1 MAFNYRPAG
10 LSDSDSDSDNGIVMT
25 GPLLSTSELPEIN
38 SWFAVDHL
46 LPFENY
52 QIVPQRGGCWL
63 ELFFTFNP
71 YFACRF
77 DKFATFC
84 LITPQGLEIG
94 PYQALAYDHFRQGIQ
109 RQQAMGQTP
118 PWIQWA
124 YFLCSL
130 GIHRYN
136 FVSKIQHL
144 LRQHCVGHGILLRWR
159 SDLSDY

>member
-10 LSDSDSDSDNGIVMT
+10 LSDDDDDDDDGIVT
-25 GPLLSTSELPEIN
+25 TSGVIPESPEIN
-38 SWFAVDHL
+38 DWFVMDYL

-63 ELFFTFNP
+63 ELFFRFNSD
-71 YFACRF
+71 FACRF

-84 LITPQGLEIG
+84 VITPQGLEMG

-109 RQQAMGQTP
+109 RQQVMGQTL

-124 YFLCSL
+124 HFLHSL

-136 FVSKIQHL
+136 FVAKIQHL
-144 LRQHCVGHGILLRWR
+144 LRQRCTGNGILLRWR
-159 SDLSDY
+159 VDLTDY